1 MTVPDD
7 LRAAVGA
14 HDLYHPSH
22 TADPYPFY
30 AEARRGAPVFF
41 NASANSWFVT
51 RPEDVLTALRDT
63 ERFSSEHMMKP
74 RTPLAPEVVALLGDP
89 NARLPTMLTTDP
101 PDHTRLRG
109 LVSKGFTPQRV
120 AAMEPQLRAIA
131 DELIGGFAA
140 EGRADLIQRFAFPF
154 TAFVI
159 GDMLGMPRADIAR
172 LKRWSD
178 DWIRLVWNAEPLERM
193 VEAAKGLL
201 AFQRYFAEVIA
212 ERRRSLGDDLLSAV
226 IRAQL
231 DDGAQLSEEELIALP
246 MQLIMAGHET
256 TLHLIGNALVL
267 LLERPAHL
275 AAVRED
281 PARIGDVIEETLR
294 LDGPL
299 LWIGRHTTV
308 EVELGGVKLP
318 AGAIV
323 QLAVC
328 SANHDEGLFSEPT
341 AFNPCRAN
349 ADRHFSFGRGAHF
362 CLGAPLAR
370 LEGRVALEQLLARLP
385 NLRLDPDQPPVR
397 AAAIGFRGFDHL
409 AARWDATPWESRFP
423 SRRR

>member
-1 MTVPDD
+1 MTSSDD
-7 LRAAVGA
+7 LRAALGA
-14 HDLYHPSH
+14 HHLLDPGHA
-22 TADPYPFY
+22 ADPYPFY
-30 AEARRGAPVFF
+30 AKARRGAPVFF
-41 NASANSWFVT
+41 NASANCWFVT
-51 RPEDVLTALRDT
+51 RPEDVTTALRDT
-63 ERFSSEHMMKP
+63 ERFSSQRMMSP

-89 NARLPTMLTTDP
+89 EARLPTMLTTDP

-109 LVSKGFTPQRV
+109 LVNKGFSPQRI
-120 AAMEPQLRAIA
+120 AAMEPQLRALA
-131 DELIGGFAA
+131 DELIDGFAA

-178 DWIRLVWNAEPLERM
+178 DWIRLVWNAEPVERM
-193 VEAAKGLL
+193 MEAAKGLL

-212 ERRRSLGDDLLSAV
+212 ERRRRPGDDLLSAL
-226 IRAQL
+226 IRAHL

-256 TLHLIGNALVL
+256 TLYLIGNALAL
-267 LLERPAHL
+267 LFEHPAHL

-281 PARIGDVIEETLR
+281 PARLGDVIEETLR
-294 LDGPL
+294 FDAPL
-299 LWIGRHTTV
+299 LWVGRHTTA

-318 AGAIV
+318 AGAML

-341 AFNPCRAN
+341 AFNPCRPN
-349 ADRHFSFGRGAHF
+349 AERHFSFGRGAHF

-370 LEGRVALEQLLARLP
+370 LEGRVALERLLARLP
-385 NLRLDPDQPPVR
+385 NLRLDPDQPLSR
-397 AAAIGFRGFDHL
+397 AKVIGFRGFDHL
-409 AARWDATPWESRFP
+409 AARWDS
-423 SRRR
+423 